1 MSINRTEYMDC
12 RKWSLYNKLSWKNW
26 ITIYKNVFITLK
38 IMSTFL
44 HTHIKV
50 KMYIFFLYCSTYKVL

>member
-26 ITIYKNVFITLK
+26 VTIYKKCFYNT
-38 IMSTFL
+38 
-44 HTHIKV
+44 
-50 KMYIFFLYCSTYKVL
+50 